1 MSKDPA
7 VLFYTS
13 DFLSGTFT
21 MTNEQVGK
29 YMRLLCLQHQKGQ
42 LTEKDMSNICGTYDF
57 EVYSKFMKDG
67 DFFYNERMKFESD
80 RRKKYSESRTK
91 NRNSPTQIT
100 KKQRVKNEKS
110 YVKHMETETE
120 IENETIT
127 DTVTEKK
134 AQKVELILPYNS
146 PDFMQIWGVLVKEPF
161 WKKKS
166 KTALQAV
173 LKKLSNYP
181 ERDAIQMMEEAIAGA
196 WKNVYEL
203 KTQNNG
209 NRNTGKTEYGTPER
223 AAEYERMF
231 AQRYGSG
238 GSTTG

>member
-1 MSKDPA
+1 MAKDPA

-21 MTNEQVGK
+21 MTDEQVGK
-29 YMRLLCLQHQKGQ
+29 YMRLLCIQHQKGM
-42 LTEKDMSNICGTYDF
+42 LTAQDMQSICKAYD
-57 EVYSKFMKDG
+57 EQVYSKFVKDG
-67 DFFYNERMKFESD
+67 EFFYNVRMKNESD
-80 RRKKYSESRTK
+80 RRKKFSESRRKNAESTK
-91 NRNSPTQIT
+91 NQTNNKPKN
-100 KKQRVKNEKS
+100 KKA
-110 YVKHMETETE
+110 YAKHMETETE
-120 IENETIT
+120 TVNETIT
-127 DTVTEKK
+127 DAGTEKK
-134 AQKVELILPYNS
+134 SEKIELVFPYNS
-146 PDFMQIWGVLVKEPF
+146 TQFMQVWGVLVKEPF

-223 AAEYERMF
+223 AEQYEHLF
-231 AQRYGSG
+231 TQRYGGG
-238 GSTTG
+238 GSTIG